1 MRRSHRPD
9 RSGAAWDAL
18 ARPLFRGS
26 TLPLHTP
33 AVADLRVRFVQ
44 ATMRPIRSS
53 PTVGDLSAVHDQ
65 LVHTDHQIGK
75 CGHESLNGR
84 GNGCASNR
92 RTVVIDLQRP
102 SIGKEQ
108 CDACGPLAWVYLV
121 PNSFSFA
128 PSKIILL
135 GYRECAEPD
144 SNVGMAHQCA
154 RLISKFGS
162 DAIASQPAVPPSELS
177 HLCPI

>member
-1 MRRSHRPD
+1 M
-9 RSGAAWDAL
+9 A
-18 ARPLFRGS
+18 ARPTAGPSSSIFSDPRS
-26 TLPLHTP
+26 AKNNATLAARWLH
-33 AVADLRVRFVQ
+33 Q
-44 ATMRPIRSS
+44 
-53 PTVGDLSAVHDQ
+53 
-65 LVHTDHQIGK
+65 
-75 CGHESLNGR
+75 
-84 GNGCASNR
+84 
-92 RTVVIDLQRP
+92 
-102 SIGKEQ
+102 
-108 CDACGPLAWVYLV
+108 AWVYLV